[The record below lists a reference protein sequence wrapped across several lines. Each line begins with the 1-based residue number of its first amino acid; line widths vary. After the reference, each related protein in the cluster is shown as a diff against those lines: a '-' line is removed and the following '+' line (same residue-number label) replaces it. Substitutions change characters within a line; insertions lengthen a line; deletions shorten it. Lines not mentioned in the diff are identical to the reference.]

1 MRFTIT
7 DKEKAECFCTI
18 FKHIKNFTDHITFQ
32 FEDDMLYVQGM
43 DSCQVSLYEIKF
55 SKSWFSEY
63 DSVVPSNEPTAT
75 KEVSINAIFLG
86 SILGIRQD
94 NQTIIIDYGNDKLN
108 FEYTSDATNE
118 FDKYFELPTMELNKD
133 ILEIPE
139 SEYVA
144 DFEIETKVFSVM
156 MDQLKIFDERM
167 DIECSESDIIIEAT
181 GVEGKMKINIPIDD
195 ILEYSIEEDAT
206 LKQSY
211 SLNFVSKMCDFAKI
225 SKEVYISIS
234 DEVPMQIRYPLSD
247 ESYVRFFL
255 APTITED

>member
-7 DKEKAECFCTI
+7 DKEKADCFCTV

-63 DSVVPSNEPTAT
+63 DSDAPSNEPTAP
-75 KEVSINAIFLG
+75 KEGISATFLS
-86 SILGIRQD
+86 SILVFVKIIRQLLL
-94 NQTIIIDYGNDKLN
+94 IMENDKLN

-118 FDKYFELPTMELNKD
+118 FDKYFELPTMVLDKKTTWRYQ
-133 ILEIPE
+133 ILSMLPIL
-139 SEYVA
+139 
-144 DFEIETKVFSVM
+144 EIETKVFSVM
-156 MDQLKIFDERM
+156 MEQLKIFDERM
-167 DIECSESDIIIEAT
+167 DIECSESDIIIEAS

-195 ILEYSIEEDAT
+195 ILEYSIDEDT
-206 LKQSY
+206 TKQSY

-234 DEVPMQIRYPLSD
+234 DHVPMQIRYPLSD